1 MSDLIDRQATQKYI
15 IEKIRQSVQ
24 LMDDTQDSI
33 SRKKAVDAINKYDF
47 EFPEYMERFVTEL
60 RDAMKEDLK
69 HDIEELPSAQQWIP
83 VSERPPEDLKPVN
96 ITYINEDPAPYYEH
110 IKGIPFTATAIY
122 YRGGWYWWSC
132 TCVDVLAEYGH
143 SYSDSMDEGIEVKA
157 WMPLPRPWKGEE

>member
-1 MSDLIDRQATQKYI
+1 MKD
-15 IEKIRQSVQ
+15 
-24 LMDDTQDSI
+24 
-33 SRKKAVDAINKYDF
+33 
-47 EFPEYMERFVTEL
+47 PEVL
-60 RDAMKEDLK
+60 RDEFIENLK
-69 HDIEELPSAQQWIP
+69 DSFVSGFADGYKQGLMEATKWIP
-83 VSERPPEDLKPVN
+83 VTEQLPKDLKPVN

>member
-1 MSDLIDRQATQKYI
+1 MKD
-15 IEKIRQSVQ
+15 
-24 LMDDTQDSI
+24 
-33 SRKKAVDAINKYDF
+33 
-47 EFPEYMERFVTEL
+47 PEVL
-60 RDAMKEDLK
+60 RDEFIENLK
-69 HDIEELPSAQQWIP
+69 DSFVSGFADGYKQGLMEATKWIP
-83 VSERPPEDLKPVN
+83 VTERLPEDLKPVN

-157 WMPLPRPWKGEE
+157 WMPLPEPFKGGELVQK

>member
-1 MSDLIDRQATQKYI
+1 MKDPEVLRDEFIENLKDSFVSGFADGYKQGLMEATKWIQ
-15 IEKIRQSVQ
+15 
-24 LMDDTQDSI
+24 
-33 SRKKAVDAINKYDF
+33 
-47 EFPEYMERFVTEL
+47 VTE
-60 RDAMKEDLK
+60 R
-69 HDIEELPSAQQWIP
+69 LPK
-83 VSERPPEDLKPVN
+83 DLKPVN

>member
-1 MSDLIDRQATQKYI
+1 MTR
-15 IEKIRQSVQ
+15 EE
-24 LMDDTQDSI
+24 
-33 SRKKAVDAINKYDF
+33 AINVLKTDSCYECSWGCDSPGSCHCGGCDLAEATRIAIESLEVF
-47 EFPEYMERFVTEL
+47 E
-60 RDAMKEDLK
+60 
-69 HDIEELPSAQQWIP
+69 WIP
-83 VSERPPEDLKPVN
+83 VTERLPEDLKPVN

-157 WMPLPRPWKGEE
+157 WKPLPRPWKGEER